1 MSVCLFVRFRGKRD
15 FLGPQLCYRSVFFEL
30 RYLWM
35 LSSFFFLSLI
45 RLWHNIDTLLYSW
58 LTALPLGVSYSE
70 EADDEPNNDT
80 NTAAADNELGYYKC
94 DVCNVTSSSFSAH
107 NVHIKAHDNT
117 IIIILM
123 IMIMKIICTLR
134 HMQTQL

>member
-1 MSVCLFVRFRGKRD
+1 MNKLV
-15 FLGPQLCYRSVFFEL
+15 
-30 RYLWM
+30 
-35 LSSFFFLSLI
+35 
-45 RLWHNIDTLLYSW
+45 NSW

-117 IIIILM
+117 M
-123 IMIMKIICTLR
+123 IMIIIMDGNPSNFWVGFGFLQKSVKKN
-134 HMQTQL
+134 MDFSWIADS